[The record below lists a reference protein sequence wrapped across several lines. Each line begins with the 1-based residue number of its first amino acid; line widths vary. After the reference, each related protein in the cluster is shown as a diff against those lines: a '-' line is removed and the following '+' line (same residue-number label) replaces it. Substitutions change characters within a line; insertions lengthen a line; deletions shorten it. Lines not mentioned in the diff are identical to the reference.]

1 MELAGVQT
9 LVSSICQ
16 VHPTDPA
23 RLDFSDAFGDIR
35 ATIASTVATTCPP

>member
-1 MELAGVQT
+1 VQT
-9 LVSSICQ
+9 LDSSVCK

-35 ATIASTVATTCPP
+35 ATIATTVATTCSP